1 MSILFKIAVPLS
13 KVNASACADI
23 LMYLINNVLSTVDPL
38 GQYFKVTSALYNL
51 MSSLHMFSLQITK
64 HRESLNDAYEGRYL
78 GVDGG
83 LSE

>member
-1 MSILFKIAVPLS
+1 
-13 KVNASACADI
+13 
-23 LMYLINNVLSTVDPL
+23 
-38 GQYFKVTSALYNL
+38 
-51 MSSLHMFSLQITK
+51 MFSLQITK